1 MDVDSRPHLKDQNDF
16 AWDGNPE
23 AGLRRLEA
31 VLFLARAPLS
41 SRKLSQLAGLEDGTQ
56 ARTLIKRLNQVYD
69 DSGRAFQIKRIAE
82 GYQILTRPQFSKWL
96 RQLDYIARPSRL
108 SQPALET
115 LAVVAY
121 RQPIIKPEIEAIR
134 GVACGEMLRQLLE
147 RGLVRIHSRSEEL
160 GRPFLYAT
168 SRDFLLE
175 FGLRNLDDLPQAAGL
190 LGQGLPNWK
199 NSDQISDHSNLT
211 ES

>member
-1 MDVDSRPHLKDQNDF
+1 M
-16 AWDGNPE
+16 
-23 AGLRRLEA
+23 
-31 VLFLARAPLS
+31 ARAPLS
-41 SRKLSQLAGLEDGTQ
+41 SRKLSQFAGLEDGTQ
-56 ARTLIKRLNQVYD
+56 ARTLIKRLNKEYD
-69 DSGRAFQIKRIAE
+69 DNGRAFQIKRIAE

-96 RQLDYIARPSRL
+96 RQLDYMSRPGRL
-108 SQPALET
+108 SQPAMET

-168 SRDFLLE
+168 SKDFLLE
-175 FGLRNLDDLPQAAGL
+175 FGLRNLDDLPQAAEL
-190 LGQGLPNWK
+190 VGQGLPNWK
-199 NSDQISDHSNLT
+199 NSDQISDRPNLT
-211 ES
+211 ET